1 MAPHFLRA
9 RPGQGLAMSV
19 PSILRAAVLALLAPS
34 GAALAADPAPPPAAP
49 AGTTATLT
57 PAASP
62 IEVARQAATTAG
74 VKITDLRVGKGKPAL
89 AGATVRVHYTGW
101 LLDETKP
108 DGKGT
113 KFDSSVDRGD
123 PFLFPLGEHK
133 VIPGWDL
140 GVAGMQP
147 GGKRRLVIPAELAY
161 GARGTP
167 GGPIPPNATLVFE
180 VELFDF
186 LPPLPAPGTP
196 PVQAR

>member
-1 MAPHFLRA
+1 MSAFSTAA
-9 RPGQGLAMSV
+9 RPGQGHPMSV
-19 PSILRAAVLALLAPS
+19 VSILRATL
-34 GAALAADPAPPPAAP
+34 AALTLAAA
-49 AGTTATLT
+49 ATLAAT

-62 IEVARQAATTAG
+62 VPAAPAATPATPTGSPVEVARQAAEAAG
-74 VKITDLRVGKGKPAL
+74 IKITDLKVGKGKPAL

-101 LLDETKP
+101 LQDATKP

-123 PFLFPLGEHK
+123 PFLFPLGQRK

-147 GGKRRLVIPAELAY
+147 GGKRRLVIPSELAY

-167 GGPIPPNATLVFE
+167 GGPIPANATLVFD

-186 LPPLPAPGTP
+186 LPPLEPAVPHASNP
-196 PVQAR
+196 